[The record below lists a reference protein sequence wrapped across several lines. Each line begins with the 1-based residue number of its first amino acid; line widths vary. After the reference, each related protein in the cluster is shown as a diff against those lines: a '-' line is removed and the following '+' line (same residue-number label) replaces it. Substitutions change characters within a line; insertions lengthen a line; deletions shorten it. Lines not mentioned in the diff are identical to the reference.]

1 MTKVNQQAILGDH
14 YEKLRMEMKEHYDRY
29 VRDFGMEPTVVV
41 CQIMWKDD
49 SKNEFVKIKL
59 SDDANPNEE
68 DDIFFY
74 CGDFAGLCLLATPNG
89 EDFIIIGLEYF
100 E

>member
-1 MTKVNQQAILGDH
+1 MIKDNQKAMLDDH
-14 YEKLRMEMKEHYDRY
+14 YERLRTEMKEFYDRY
-29 VRDFGMEPTVVV
+29 IEDFGMEPTVAV

-49 SKNEFVKIKL
+49 SKHEFVKIKL

-74 CGDFAGLCLLATPNG
+74 CGDFFGLCSLIGPNG